1 MIGVAKCGFQ
11 SGIGEIG
18 GISFCLENMAA
29 CGFQFGIGEMG
40 NISSRGGHVRAFTY
54 NYVKTRTEHP
64 APHDLSASQS
74 EAPRSE
80 CVVIDVTKCSFRSG
94 FGEMSSI
101 SFYLESAIASGF
113 RYSIAEMASIST
125 RGGHVRA
132 LTYDYVKTYL
142 DLSAPHDL
150 SASPSEA
157 ARSECVVPEATL
169 GYYPS
174 ARLIQQAQTSSFNF
188 TNFTNLMT
196 IASVLSKTSPALGSS
211 SFITD
216 ATGYATQHLQYLPF
230 GETFVDQQNGYDSRY
245 TFSAKEKDDETQYS
259 YFGARYY
266 DSDLSVWLS
275 VDAMSDEYPELSPY
289 CYVGNNPVNAIDPD
303 GNKIILLFDG
313 ISVFSRNSIG
323 RAIASKLNNQ
333 FFVNRKVDKAFNVK
347 YVGYQNTIQFVNQT
361 KAYNAQKRL
370 TQKRDRL
377 TARGRSTEAIDAAL
391 SFYDLVTGNTNN
403 FQVVTEQSNQQ
414 ASSNATNGSY
424 IDKETID
431 NLNDRTVRK
440 ETADKVSSGI
450 VEDIIQTISPTT
462 TTQSGNS
469 GNQNNSNSRNNPNQN
484 RNNNPVQNPNRQPGF
499 NPNSNENKDQKGD
512 KIWH

>member
-1 MIGVAKCGFQ
+1 MIEIMQ
-11 SGIGEIG
+11 MNYYIEGERVCTKIG
-18 GISFCLENMAA
+18 GHFSYAPTPPLNNPLPFIS
-29 CGFQFGIGEMG
+29 G
-40 NISSRGGHVRAFTY
+40 
-54 NYVKTRTEHP
+54 
-64 APHDLSASQS
+64 
-74 EAPRSE
+74 
-80 CVVIDVTKCSFRSG
+80 DVTNFKKKLRIMVDRGIECSEFNP
-94 FGEMSSI
+94 
-101 SFYLESAIASGF
+101 
-113 RYSIAEMASIST
+113 
-125 RGGHVRA
+125 
-132 LTYDYVKTYL
+132 DYVTINPYMDVMHRKSMML
-142 DLSAPHDL
+142 
-150 SASPSEA
+150 E
-157 ARSECVVPEATL
+157 
-169 GYYPS
+169 
-174 ARLIQQAQTSSFNF
+174 
-188 TNFTNLMT
+188 TNLYFYH
-196 IASVLSKTSPALGSS
+196 PDHLGSS